1 MAIIAMKTS
10 PAPANACSPIA
21 IATAVMSPLV
31 SANILS
37 SYIIASTE
45 TPPPPPILGETGSV
59 GWTYLTPSN
68 SGERGRFPDVLY
80 GSVMT
85 ICLNSLAPSVKVSV
99 WVFFPTLTRSS

>member
-1 MAIIAMKTS
+1 MAIIAMTTS

-21 IATAVMSPLV
+21 IATAVVSPLV

-37 SYIIASTE
+37 FYIIASTE
-45 TPPPPPILGETGSV
+45 TPPPPPILGNRSV
-59 GWTYLTPSN
+59 DWTYLTPSK
-68 SGERGRFPDVLY
+68 SGERGRFPYVLY

-85 ICLNSLAPSVKVSV
+85 IWLNSLAPSVKVSV